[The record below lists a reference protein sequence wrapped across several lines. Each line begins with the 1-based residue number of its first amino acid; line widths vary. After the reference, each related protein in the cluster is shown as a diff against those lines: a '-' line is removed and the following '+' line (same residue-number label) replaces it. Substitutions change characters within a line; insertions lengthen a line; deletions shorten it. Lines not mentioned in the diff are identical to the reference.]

1 MAEEYILLKDSNENG
16 KIALNKSVFKSIVE
30 ISLNDTEE
38 VIKLKENQIAIKINR
53 NKLEVNAG
61 VVLKTGVNVK
71 AVCENLQK
79 SIYDNI
85 FMMTNIKCNNIA
97 IDVLGFK
104 A

>member
-30 ISLNDTEE
+30 ISLNDIEE

-53 NKLEVNAG
+53 NKLEINAG
-61 VVLKTGVNVK
+61 IVLKTGVNVK
-71 AVCENLQK
+71 VVCENLQK